1 MNQFKGTP
9 GEWIASESDTYAGA
23 VDVDSYDAAW
33 CVCTCWGDGSDEGKK
48 QAEIHARAIAA
59 VPKMIAALI
68 EAEKRILSDSIK
80 IDGEWGDPRNPSAMP
95 VELDMVRC
103 AIAAALGE

>member
-1 MNQFKGTP
+1 MKEFNGSP

-59 VPKMIAALI
+59 
-68 EAEKRILSDSIK
+68 
-80 IDGEWGDPRNPSAMP
+80 
-95 VELDMVRC
+95 
-103 AIAAALGE
+103 ALGE